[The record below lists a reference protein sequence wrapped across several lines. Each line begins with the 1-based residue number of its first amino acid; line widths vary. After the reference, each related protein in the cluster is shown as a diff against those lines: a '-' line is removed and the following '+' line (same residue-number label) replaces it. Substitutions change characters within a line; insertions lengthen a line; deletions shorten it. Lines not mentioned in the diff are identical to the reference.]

1 LRRRVGADSI
11 DIDTRLGYVRFTLAE
26 PERIDFASI
35 EKAADDAAYTLTGLT
50 LETVSRQMRA
60 LEKAGLIAMPLP
72 TRVRVLD
79 AVALHELTGDA
90 PARVAA

>member
-1 LRRRVGADSI
+1 
-11 DIDTRLGYVRFTLAE
+11 
-26 PERIDFASI
+26 
-35 EKAADDAAYTLTGLT
+35 LTGLT